1 MIEFNPKINHIDVDC
16 PIYNSEWYNC
26 NIIKCKCP
34 KAIETDNEDIYDIPD
49 NCPAKKGIIIK
60 ILPEK

>member
-1 MIEFNPKINHIDVDC
+1 MKEINIELDNQGWLECPLCTEDYCQCRILNKNCLIVGKIDKID
-16 PIYNSEWYNC
+16 
-26 NIIKCKCP
+26 
-34 KAIETDNEDIYDIPD
+34 DISD